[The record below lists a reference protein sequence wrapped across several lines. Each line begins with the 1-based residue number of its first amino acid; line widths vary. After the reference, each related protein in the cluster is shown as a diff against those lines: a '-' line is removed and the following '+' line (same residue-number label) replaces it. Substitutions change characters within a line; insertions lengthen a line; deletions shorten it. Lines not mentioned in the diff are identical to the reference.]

1 VGKGLV
7 TRQERSDDRRFQ
19 DIALTSTGRQLV
31 PALAALA
38 DENDEEFFHPL
49 SAAEREALIVTLKKL
64 VQAHGLQKFPTE

>member
-1 VGKGLV
+1 
-7 TRQERSDDRRFQ
+7 
-19 DIALTSTGRQLV
+19 LV